1 MVNKKLKEAME
12 YLSKHGDA
20 EAYDFATELL
30 AMLQG
35 RGFCIWQTYTVEDV
49 EANLGHRPSD
59 DEMQLLGDALQC
71 FENIRV

>member
-35 RGFCIWQTYTVEDV
+35 RGFCIWQTYTV
-49 EANLGHRPSD
+49 
-59 DEMQLLGDALQC
+59 
-71 FENIRV
+71 